1 MKNTTVPEK
10 NSEKFSVSRGC
21 RLKHLPQGKRN
32 HSCRIIYHS
41 IIESHDLRCRWVPEG
56 KEKIL
61 NQLEIF
67 KNREFGEIRTVVID
81 GEPWFVGKDI
91 AEVLGYSNSRKA
103 VLDHVDDEDKMD
115 GVTIRDAI
123 GRDQAAVVIN
133 ESGVYA
139 LIFGSK
145 LASAKRFKHWVT
157 SEVLP
162 QIRKNGSY
170 QKMLTPEEMMRIQ
183 LGMVDDHENRIEH
196 LENTMTI
203 DYGRQQDLKKT
214 VNKRVIEV
222 LGGKKA
228 PAYKEMSKK
237 VFAECNRD
245 IQDYFG
251 VNSRNNIPALQFDA
265 AMSYVDAWNPSNN
278 TILEIRSCNAGM
290 GGADGV

>member
-1 MKNTTVPEK
+1 M
-10 NSEKFSVSRGC
+10 
-21 RLKHLPQGKRN
+21 
-32 HSCRIIYHS
+32 
-41 IIESHDLRCRWVPEG
+41 
-56 KEKIL
+56 

-67 KNREFGEIRTVVID
+67 KNREFGEIRTVVINA
-81 GEPWFVGKDI
+81 EPWFVGKDI

-103 VLDHVDDEDKMD
+103 ILDHVDDEDKID
-115 GVTIRDAI
+115 GVTIRDSI

-133 ESGVYA
+133 ESGLYA

-145 LASAKRFKHWVT
+145 MASAKRFKHWVT

-170 QKMLTPEEMMRIQ
+170 QKRLTPEEMMRIQ

-203 DYGRQQDLKKT
+203 DYGRQQELKKS

-228 PAYKEMSKK
+228 PVYKEMSKK
-237 VFAECNRD
+237 VFTECNRD
-245 IQDYFG
+245 IQDYFR
-251 VNSRNNIPALQFDA
+251 VNSRNNIPVLQFEA
-265 AMSYVDAWNPSNN
+265 AISYVDAWNPSNN
-278 TILEIRSCNAGM
+278 TILEIRICNAGM

>member
-1 MKNTTVPEK
+1 M
-10 NSEKFSVSRGC
+10 
-21 RLKHLPQGKRN
+21 
-32 HSCRIIYHS
+32 
-41 IIESHDLRCRWVPEG
+41 
-56 KEKIL
+56 

-67 KNREFGEIRTVVID
+67 KNREFGEIRTVVINA
-81 GEPWFVGKDI
+81 EPWFVGKDI

-103 VLDHVDDEDKMD
+103 ILDHVDDEDKID
-115 GVTIRDAI
+115 GVTIRDSI
-123 GRDQAAVVIN
+123 GRDQAAAVIN
-133 ESGVYA
+133 ESGLYA

-145 LASAKRFKHWVT
+145 MASAKRFKHWVT

-170 QKMLTPEEMMRIQ
+170 QKRLTPEEMMRIQ

-203 DYGRQQDLKKT
+203 DYGRQQELKKS

-228 PAYKEMSKK
+228 PVYKEMSKK
-237 VFAECNRD
+237 VFTECNRD
-245 IQDYFG
+245 IQDYFR
-251 VNSRNNIPALQFDA
+251 VNSRNNIPVLQFEA
-265 AMSYVDAWNPSNN
+265 AISYVDAWNPSNN

>member
-1 MKNTTVPEK
+1 M
-10 NSEKFSVSRGC
+10 
-21 RLKHLPQGKRN
+21 
-32 HSCRIIYHS
+32 
-41 IIESHDLRCRWVPEG
+41 
-56 KEKIL
+56 

-67 KNREFGEIRTVVID
+67 KNREFGEIRTVVINA
-81 GEPWFVGKDI
+81 EPWFVGKDI

-103 VLDHVDDEDKMD
+103 ILDHVDDEDKID
-115 GVTIRDAI
+115 GVTIRDSI

-133 ESGVYA
+133 ESGLYA

-145 LASAKRFKHWVT
+145 MASAKRFKHWVT

-170 QKMLTPEEMMRIQ
+170 QKRLTPEEMMRIQ

-203 DYGRQQDLKKT
+203 DYGRQQELKKS

-228 PAYKEMSKK
+228 PVYKEMSK
-237 VFAECNRD
+237 R
-245 IQDYFG
+245 Y
-251 VNSRNNIPALQFDA
+251 LQSVIVTFRI
-265 AMSYVDAWNPSNN
+265 
-278 TILEIRSCNAGM
+278 ILESTPETIFLYYSLRLQSVMLMHGIRAIIQFLR
-290 GGADGV
+290 

>member
-1 MKNTTVPEK
+1 MEK
-10 NSEKFSVSRGC
+10 VIY

-32 HSCRIIYHS
+32 RSCRIIYHS

-103 VLDHVDDEDKMD
+103 ILDHVDDEDKMD

-170 QKMLTPEEMMRIQ
+170 QKRLTPEEMMRIQ
-183 LGMVDDHENRIEH
+183 LGMMDDHENRIEH

-251 VNSRNNIPALQFDA
+251 VNSRNNIPALQFDV

-278 TILEIRSCNAGM
+278 TILEIRSCKAGM

>member
-1 MKNTTVPEK
+1 M
-10 NSEKFSVSRGC
+10 
-21 RLKHLPQGKRN
+21 
-32 HSCRIIYHS
+32 
-41 IIESHDLRCRWVPEG
+41 
-56 KEKIL
+56 

-67 KNREFGEIRTVVID
+67 KNREFGEIRTVVINA
-81 GEPWFVGKDI
+81 EPWFVGKDI

-103 VLDHVDDEDKMD
+103 ILDHVDDEDKID
-115 GVTIRDAI
+115 GVTIRDSI

-133 ESGVYA
+133 ESGLYA

-145 LASAKRFKHWVT
+145 MASAKRFKHWVT

-162 QIRKNGSY
+162 QFRKNGSY
-170 QKMLTPEEMMRIQ
+170 ENRLTPEEMMRIQ

-203 DYGRQQDLKKT
+203 DYGRQQELKKS

-237 VFAECNRD
+237 VFTECNRD
-245 IQDYFG
+245 IQDYFR
-251 VNSRNNIPALQFDA
+251 VNSRNNIPVLQFDA
-265 AMSYVDAWNPSNN
+265 AISYVDAWNPSNN